1 MGSCTGGR
9 YLVWTSNDS
18 RKLDGLTFQ
27 LERMGQGL
35 HDGRMI
41 GFKIDKDMTDAG
53 LMLGVSS
60 VMASPLKG

>member
-1 MGSCTGGR
+1 M
-9 YLVWTSNDS
+9 WTSNDS

-27 LERMGQGL
+27 LERMDQGL
-35 HDGRMI
+35 HDGRII

-60 VMASPLKG
+60 VMASPLND